1 MTTEEQTHYQQT
13 IDNVSLSDRTLTV
26 GSRLMG
32 QNQINEKT
40 VSIPFI
46 KIKRL
51 TLQKGWLNAIVSIMG

>member
-40 VSIPFI
+40 VSIPCI
-46 KIKRL
+46 KIKRF
-51 TLQKGWLNAIVSIMG
+51 TLQKGWLNEIVSIMG